1 MKNPNLC
8 TNKIELELSDQ
19 GIILIAGVD
28 EVGRGALAGPV
39 LAAAVILNLDNI
51 PSGLN
56 DSKKLSAKA
65 RSLLAKEIKASAIAI
80 SIAEISA
87 LEIDQTN
94 IHQAS
99 LKAMFKAVLGL
110 TPTPEYILVDG
121 FAIPKIKIAQR
132 AIIKGDALSVSIAAA
147 SIVAKV
153 TRDEIMQAYDLT
165 WPDYGFARHV
175 GYGTANHLASLRK
188 HGVSPIHRKSFH
200 GVLPSETQLMLPL
213 EFEQDS
219 NSKDG

>member
-1 MKNPNLC
+1 MKKTNLC
-8 TNKIELELSDQ
+8 TNKIELELLDQ
-19 GIILIAGVD
+19 GVRLIAGVD

-39 LAAAVILNLDNI
+39 LAAAVILDLEKI

-56 DSKKLSAKA
+56 DSKKLSVKQ
-65 RSLLAKEIKASAIAI
+65 REQLAKEIKASAIAF
-80 SIAEISA
+80 SMWEISA

-99 LKAMFKAVLGL
+99 LKAMFEAVSALV
-110 TPTPEYILVDG
+110 PTPEYILVDG
-121 FAIPKIKIAQR
+121 FSIPKIKIAQR

-153 TRDEIMQAYDLT
+153 SRDQIMQNHDLT
-165 WPDYGFARHV
+165 WPEYGFSRHV
-175 GYGTANHLASLRK
+175 GYGTAMHLASLRK
-188 HGVSPIHRKSFH
+188 HGASPIHRKSFH

-213 EFEQDS
+213 ELEKNT
-219 NSKDG
+219 NSKES

>member
-19 GIILIAGVD
+19 GIRLIAGVD

-65 RSLLAKEIKASAIAI
+65 RSQLAKEIKASAIAI

-110 TPTPEYILVDG
+110 VPTPEYILVDG
-121 FAIPKIKIAQR
+121 FAIPKIKITQR
-132 AIIKGDALSVSIAAA
+132 AIIKGDAL
-147 SIVAKV
+147 
-153 TRDEIMQAYDLT
+153 
-165 WPDYGFARHV
+165 
-175 GYGTANHLASLRK
+175 
-188 HGVSPIHRKSFH
+188 
-200 GVLPSETQLMLPL
+200 
-213 EFEQDS
+213 
-219 NSKDG
+219 